1 MIMRWLSMFA
11 HLRQLDLHCAA
22 RDKKLDASDK
32 AGVFEARKTTAFAIS
47 SG

>member
-22 RDKKLDASDK
+22 RDKKLDASD
-32 AGVFEARKTTAFAIS
+32 
-47 SG
+47 